1 MARAVSMAVMQPTEC
16 STAERRMRKPSVS
29 CLRPLVGVNVGVG
42 LRDAV
47 DPLALDARL
56 LEHVAGAGGGKE
68 LDAHLL
74 KAPGDAHDLLFVLV
88 LDSDDDTAAT
98 LGRLQTGPLEGL
110 QQGLREGLGPAP
122 RRWTSSPGP
131 GRCPRQ

>member
-1 MARAVSMAVMQPTEC
+1 MAVTQPTPC
-16 STAERRMRKPSVS
+16 STAERRIWKPSES
-29 CLRPLVGVNVGVG
+29 CLRPPGGGVDDEVHGAGGNHVQNVGVRLG
-42 LRDAV
+42 HAV

-98 LGRLQTGPLEGL
+98 LGRLQTGPLKAFSRAWG
-110 QQGLREGLGPAP
+110 
-122 RRWTSSPGP
+122 
-131 GRCPRQ
+131 